1 MTAPFRLLGKG
12 ISSGVRA
19 GQSLHE
25 GRLERKAQ
33 KEHDEDR
40 AEAKIDR
47 DRRRKREDR
56 ADELTEKKTE
66 AMFRFTEKEKR
77 KQEALRSENK
87 TENEKGE

>member
-19 GQSLHE
+19 GQSLRAE
-25 GRLERKAQ
+25 RRERKAQ

-56 ADELTEKKTE
+56 ADELTEKKTG
-66 AMFRFTEKEKR
+66 
-77 KQEALRSENK
+77 N
-87 TENEKGE
+87 